1 MRTITL
7 EKRGCDFLNGDPI
20 ADMSDI
26 GNYRVGIYDYSIHCI
41 NGRNYILE
49 FGSYNRYNYRT
60 TNKRTGATL
69 KHPVREL
76 VNPNALSLDTEF
88 ERLESNGFK
97 SSWRDSGLEETIY
110 NMKLSYTK
118 ADILKVI
125 NMISE
130 TKYDNIEIK

>member
-1 MRTITL
+1 MSTITL
-7 EKRGCDFLNGDPI
+7 EKRGCDFVSGDPI
-20 ADMSDI
+20 AKMSDI

-60 TNKRTGATL
+60 TNKRTGAAL
-69 KHPVREL
+69 KHPIREL
-76 VNPNALSLDTEF
+76 VNPNALSLTTEF
-88 ERLESNGFK
+88 QRIENGWVMDYGDSQLEKVIYRMGF
-97 SSWRDSGLEETIY
+97 
-110 NMKLSYTK
+110 SYTK